1 MPTTTRLALQGD
13 LLSLLGFGA
22 LELIATVLPERVRVK
37 DDLKRLLAAAEHAE
51 ADGSS
56 SGGLGG
62 SGGAG
67 GGPAAPV
74 GCMVKLTTKSQQVL
88 EKQRRKDATRL
99 AKEKRRAAL
108 EETRS
113 PDEIAAELEWL
124 SAAGFE
130 PATKL
135 LRQEEETKLAK
146 PLAPDSALA
155 QLRSLASISGLGKA
169 LPEGTV
175 RRTGKGWEE
184 VQVPPAQTT
193 KLEQRLVQISELP
206 EHAQLAF
213 RGVHALNALQSAV
226 VGVALHSNENM
237 LVCAPT
243 GAGKT
248 NVALLAMMQQVRVCC
263 PDGGRWRGGKGGRR
277 GRGGGVGQGDG
288 DEVGED
294 DPACF

>member
-22 LELIATVLPERVRVK
+22 LELIATVLPARVRVK
-37 DDLKRLLAAAEHAE
+37 DDLKRLLAAAEHAD

-67 GGPAAPV
+67 GGPAAPDTAPV
-74 GCMVKLTTKSQQVL
+74 GCMVKLTTRSQQVL
-88 EKQRRKDATRL
+88 EKQRRKDATKL

-146 PLAPDSALA
+146 PLAPD
-155 QLRSLASISGLGKA
+155 
-169 LPEGTV
+169 
-175 RRTGKGWEE
+175 
-184 VQVPPAQTT
+184 
-193 KLEQRLVQISELP
+193 
-206 EHAQLAF
+206 
-213 RGVHALNALQSAV
+213 
-226 VGVALHSNENM
+226 
-237 LVCAPT
+237 
-243 GAGKT
+243 
-248 NVALLAMMQQVRVCC
+248 
-263 PDGGRWRGGKGGRR
+263 
-277 GRGGGVGQGDG
+277 
-288 DEVGED
+288 
-294 DPACF
+294 

>member
-62 SGGAG
+62 SGGSG

-88 EKQRRKDATRL
+88 EKQRRKDATKL

-169 LPEGTV
+169 LPEGHC
-175 RRTGKGWEE
+175 
-184 VQVPPAQTT
+184 TT
-193 KLEQRLVQISELP
+193 HRKR
-206 EHAQLAF
+206 
-213 RGVHALNALQSAV
+213 
-226 VGVALHSNENM
+226 VGG
-237 LVCAPT
+237 
-243 GAGKT
+243 GAGAT
-248 NVALLAMMQQVRVCC
+248 RPNDETRAEAG
-263 PDGGRWRGGKGGRR
+263 PDQRAAGACAACFPRCARPERAPERRR
-277 GRGGGVGQGDG
+277 GRGASF
-288 DEVGED
+288 E
-294 DPACF
+294 

>member
-1 MPTTTRLALQGD
+1 M
-13 LLSLLGFGA
+13 
-22 LELIATVLPERVRVK
+22 K
-37 DDLKRLLAAAEHAE
+37 DDLKRLLAAAEHAD

-88 EKQRRKDATRL
+88 EKQRRKDATKL

-130 PATKL
+130 PATKR
-135 LRQEEETKLAK
+135 LRQEEAAKAAKAAKPVK
-146 PLAPDSALA
+146 PLAPDSALG
-155 QLRSLASISGLGKA
+155 QLRSLASSSGLGKA

-184 VQVPPAQTT
+184 VPVPPAQTT
-193 KLEQRLVQISELP
+193 KLEQRLVQMSELP
-206 EHAQLAF
+206 EQ
-213 RGVHALNALQSAV
+213 ALQSAV
-226 VGVALHSNENM
+226 VGVALDSNEKM
-237 LVCAPT
+237 LVGAPT

-248 NVALLAMMQQVRVCC
+248 NLDLLAIEQYSVAVALSTTLSDAEEALATASVQVSSVSL
-263 PDGGRWRGGKGGRR
+263 
-277 GRGGGVGQGDG
+277 
-288 DEVGED
+288 
-294 DPACF
+294 PALSRIVMDV